1 DHRIV
6 VHVDHA
12 RPGRTGLGDLVG
24 VLLCGQS
31 GYDVQELV
39 HTLVTG
45 QMGDGTH
52 EEGAAAAGIGGD
64 PGVEGP
70 DLFAHLTV
78 DRIIVFS
85 SQPVVPHAGGVG
97 NRGVDAVRGVGGLVH
112 GGGQSFWGVR
122 FDGRIR
128 VGELER
134 TTAAR
139 GRPWGRMR
147 GC

>member
-1 DHRIV
+1 
-6 VHVDHA
+6 
-12 RPGRTGLGDLVG
+12 
-24 VLLCGQS
+24 
-31 GYDVQELV
+31 
-39 HTLVTG
+39 
-45 QMGDGTH
+45 
-52 EEGAAAAGIGGD
+52 IGGD

-78 DRIIVFS
+78 DWIIVFS

-134 TTAAR
+134 TTASR

-147 GC
+147 GCGPFLLEGCVRYLPAPAARPLKSCRRPNR